1 MQWNVPLLEG
11 MAAVEG
17 NSQLIIGCV
26 VWRKSRTALTSVA
39 KKSEDKAN
47 VLQEQLQKSS
57 SDYSTLQG
65 GSQVSSSVPSVENSN
80 PSAPLSSL
88 STLEQ
93 ANVTDDKNFFFFFIN
108 WLPMTRILV
117 LIPQGGQ
124 P

>member
-1 MQWNVPLLEG
+1 

-108 WLPMTRILV
+108 WLLMTRILV